1 MKEEIERSLKILIN
15 MRLKDIGRSADLE
28 WFVFNVYEL
37 LESNRKDE
45 QLHAEYTL
53 HAECAWR
60 IVDQDGIVVGS
71 RDRYYRAGL
80 DPYLDI
86 IEFEWDV
93 PGSNRCD
100 ERINNLRKSRAD
112 KPLIVLSIEADN
124 YGGLRIRFSDEF
136 TLELFPDDSL
146 EGEYWRFFRLNSS
159 SSHFVVTGKG
169 VKVSRDQE
177 INKT

>member
-1 MKEEIERSLKILIN
+1 MKEDIERTLKILIN

-28 WFVFNVYEL
+28 WFVFNMYDP

-45 QLHAEYTL
+45 QLHSEYTL

-60 IVDQDGIVVGS
+60 IVDPESVIVGS
-71 RDRYYRAGL
+71 RDRYYRAGIE
-80 DPYLDI
+80 PYSDI
-86 IEFEWDV
+86 MEFEWDV

-100 ERINNLRKSRAD
+100 EKVSNLIKSRAN
-112 KPLIVLSIEADN
+112 KPLIVLSITADH
-124 YGGLRIRFSDEF
+124 YGSLCIRFSDEL

-146 EGEYWRFFRLNSS
+146 EGEYWRFFKLGSN

-169 VKVSRDQE
+169 VIESSDQ
-177 INKT
+177 